1 MEKLVKYRQV
11 IKNLLFEHSKIKY
24 GYGNGDVETQ
34 IISDTENDH
43 YQVLYVGWEE
53 EKWIH
58 SCILHIDIKDN
69 KIWIQW
75 NGTEDDI
82 AADFVEQ
89 GVSKED
95 IVLGFHHPFM
105 RKFSKYAVG

>member
-1 MEKLVKYRQV
+1 MEKLTKYRQIV
-11 IKNLLFEHSKIKY
+11 QEALLEHGKQKNAY
-24 GYGNGDVETQ
+24 GDVEVET
-34 IISDTENDH
+34 IFDKERDH
-43 YQVLYVGWEE
+43 YQIVYVGWEE
-53 EKWIH
+53 KNWIH
-58 SCILHIDIKDN
+58 SCVLHIDIKDG

-95 IVLGFHHPFM
+95 IVIGFHHPSM
-105 RKFSKYAVG
+105 RKFTKYAVG